1 MHASDVRSRKAIVGT
16 IAIIAI
22 VFSWLALEIPKGIL
36 SSSGDEMLTAER
48 SREML
53 ILGHSQV
60 HFNLKPSFEKPPLQY
75 WLTSFTLA
83 RLQNRTLAVRIW
95 PWFYGVLTAIVV
107 AGLAFVLAPERPWL
121 IPLSTAILTS
131 FPLFATEASRGM
143 LDTGLA
149 LFTTAAILFAQLAR
163 KNPVWW
169 LGAAVACLLGSLQKI
184 PIPFLVWLLILAVR
198 LSSPAERK
206 ELKSRWLLCSVLGA
220 FATMAIWPVSQ
231 ILTFQVPYQHL
242 FHQEVVDWLGPEHLG
257 AQPYLEIPY
266 RFIVTSA
273 CGVFLFAAPFVILFW
288 KKGEFG
294 APAWEVS
301 FACLGLVATEIL
313 FNFRHVRYI
322 EPIIP
327 ALCLLLA
334 IVAERI
340 LRFRG
345 LVRIAAIAVLAV
357 LLLAGFVQTKLQ
369 IDFRRRKDFT
379 DEKLVAEKLGTL
391 QQPGVRTVLVKA
403 IKVGTD
409 LHFASFYLFHGNLR
423 FPVEK
428 YSVDEIRESPP
439 SPPMVGVCVTRD
451 FPAVQA
457 VYPSAKVQFTRDQF
471 LIWSVDDSRA
481 SAFTPENHP
490 TPVVT
495 TTAKLTATASHGK
508 TIGASL
514 KDEL

>member
-1 MHASDVRSRKAIVGT
+1 MQASDPRSLHAIAITV
-16 IAIIAI
+16 AIIAI
-22 VFSWLALEIPKGIL
+22 VFGWLALEIPEGIL

-53 ILGHSQV
+53 ILGRFEI

-83 RLQNRTLAVRIW
+83 GMQNRTLAVRIW
-95 PWFYGVLTAIVV
+95 PWFYGVLAAIAV
-107 AGLAFVLAPERPWL
+107 AWLAFVLEPGRPWL

-149 LFTTAAILFAQLAR
+149 LFTTAAILFSQLAR
-163 KNPVWW
+163 KNPRWW
-169 LGAAVACLLGSLQKI
+169 IATAIACLLGSLQKI

-198 LSSPAERK
+198 LSSPAERNQ
-206 ELKSRWLLCSVLGA
+206 LKSRWLLFSILGA
-220 FATMAIWPVSQ
+220 LVTMAIWPVSQ

-266 RFIVTSA
+266 RFVISSA
-273 CGVFLFAAPFVILFW
+273 GGIFILAAPFIILFW
-288 KKGEFG
+288 KKRQFG
-294 APAWEVS
+294 TPVREIS
-301 FACLGLVATEIL
+301 IACMGLVAIEIL

-327 ALCLLLA
+327 VLCLLLA

-340 LRFRG
+340 LKYRG
-345 LVRIAAIAVLAV
+345 LARTSAIAVLAI
-357 LLLAGFVQTKLQ
+357 LLLAGFIQTKLQ
-369 IDFRRRKDFT
+369 IDSRRQKDFT
-379 DEKLVAEKLGTL
+379 DERLVAEKLGAL
-391 QQPGVRTVLVKA
+391 QQPGLRTVLVKA

-423 FPVEK
+423 QPVEK
-428 YSVDEIRESPP
+428 YPVDEIKQSPP
-439 SPPMVGVCVTRD
+439 SPPLIGVCVARD
-451 FPAVQA
+451 FPVVRT
-457 VYPSAKVQFTRDQF
+457 VYPNAKQEFTRAQF
-471 LIWSVDDSRA
+471 IIWKVDS
-481 SAFTPENHP
+481 S
-490 TPVVT
+490 
-495 TTAKLTATASHGK
+495 TAGGL
-508 TIGASL
+508 
-514 KDEL
+514 